1 MNTKYLDIL
10 EYYKIIEILGNYCK
24 TYIGKENLNLL
35 MPSFDSSHV
44 LHLLSETQEAVN
56 LIIRK
61 SNIPLS
67 EIPDVTLWLKSLE
80 SNSTLSA
87 KALLEISYILKLSRQ
102 LKEYFFSDKS
112 FNISDFP
119 ILSDFFSLFYTNKG
133 IEEKIFDVI
142 IDENTI
148 SDDASDNLKNIRKKQ
163 RHIEQN
169 IKSSLNNILHSYSKY
184 IQENVVTIRNDRY
197 VIPVKEE
204 YRSQIKGFVHDVS
217 STGSTVFIEPLSIF
231 ELNNDLNNLKIEEKI
246 EIEKIIKDLSNL
258 FVPYIENLSTTL
270 ENIGLLDFLFAKAKY
285 SKSILRCNAN
295 Y

>member
-1 MNTKYLDIL
+1 MNSNCLEKL
-10 EYYKIIEILGNYCK
+10 EYNKILNILSTFCL
-24 TYIGKENLNLL
+24 TYIGKNLSLNLL
-35 MPSFDSSHV
+35 PSYNKLEVKNMLEETNEATKCLYKASTPPFCEIEDITVYLKILDS
-44 LHLLSETQEAVN
+44 QG
-56 LIIRK
+56 
-61 SNIPLS
+61 
-67 EIPDVTLWLKSLE
+67 SL
-80 SNSTLSA
+80 TA
-87 KALLEISYILKLSRQ
+87 KALLDLARILEL
-102 LKEYFFSDKS
+102 SDKLKKY
-112 FNISDFP
+112 FNQDFIIKDEFP
-119 ILSDFFSLFYTNKG
+119 ILNSYFSALYTNETIYK
-133 IEEKIFDVI
+133 KIFKCI

-204 YRSQIKGFVHDVS
+204 YRSQVKGFVHDVS
-217 STGSTVFIEPLSIF
+217 STGSTVFIEPLAIF

-285 SKSILRCNAN
+285 SKSILRSNAN

>member
-1 MNTKYLDIL
+1 MNSNCLEKL
-10 EYYKIIEILGNYCK
+10 EYNKILNILSTFCL
-24 TYIGKENLNLL
+24 TYIGKNLSLNLL
-35 MPSFDSSHV
+35 PSYNKLEVKNMLEETNEATKCLYKASTPPFCEIEDITVYLKILDS
-44 LHLLSETQEAVN
+44 QG
-56 LIIRK
+56 
-61 SNIPLS
+61 
-67 EIPDVTLWLKSLE
+67 TL
-80 SNSTLSA
+80 TA
-87 KALLEISYILKLSRQ
+87 KALLDLARILEL
-102 LKEYFFSDKS
+102 SDKLKKY
-112 FNISDFP
+112 FNQDFIIKDEFP
-119 ILSDFFSLFYTNKG
+119 ILNSYFSALYTNETIYKT
-133 IEEKIFDVI
+133 IFKCI

-204 YRSQIKGFVHDVS
+204 YRSQVKGFVHDVS

-258 FVPYIENLSTTL
+258 FVPYIENLTTTL

>member
-1 MNTKYLDIL
+1 MNSNCLEKL
-10 EYYKIIEILGNYCK
+10 EYNKILNILSTFCL
-24 TYIGKENLNLL
+24 TYIGKNLSLNLL
-35 MPSFDSSHV
+35 PSYNKLEVKNMLEETNEATKCLYKASTPPFCEIEDITVYLKILDS
-44 LHLLSETQEAVN
+44 QG
-56 LIIRK
+56 
-61 SNIPLS
+61 
-67 EIPDVTLWLKSLE
+67 SL
-80 SNSTLSA
+80 TA
-87 KALLEISYILKLSRQ
+87 KALLDLARILEL
-102 LKEYFFSDKS
+102 SDKLKKY
-112 FNISDFP
+112 FNQDFIIKDEFP
-119 ILSDFFSLFYTNKG
+119 ILNSYFSALYTNETIYK
-133 IEEKIFDVI
+133 KIFKCI

-217 STGSTVFIEPLSIF
+217 STGSTVFIEPLAIF